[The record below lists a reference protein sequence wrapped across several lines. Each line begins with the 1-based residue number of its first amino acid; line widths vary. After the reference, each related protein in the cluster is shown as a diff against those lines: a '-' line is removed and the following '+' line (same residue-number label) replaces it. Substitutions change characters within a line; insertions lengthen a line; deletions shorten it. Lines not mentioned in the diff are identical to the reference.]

1 MILRR
6 QSTSGGQKAV
16 GKLFEEG
23 KGHIMQ
29 DTKRYIMDMWSLP

>member
-6 QSTSGGQKAV
+6 QSMSGGQKAV
-16 GKLFEEG
+16 EKLFEED

-29 DTKRYIMDMWSLP
+29 DTKGYVIDIWSLP

>member
-1 MILRR
+1 M
-6 QSTSGGQKAV
+6 SGGQKAV

-29 DTKRYIMDMWSLP
+29 DSEGSIMDIWSLP